1 MAKRSQSRSK
11 SFKGHAAKGSASAPL
26 RTGPQGT
33 RFVDRQLLGVNPLRE
48 QFEPTDAEP
57 INGHKREAGIG

>member
-1 MAKRSQSRSK
+1 M
-11 SFKGHAAKGSASAPL
+11 